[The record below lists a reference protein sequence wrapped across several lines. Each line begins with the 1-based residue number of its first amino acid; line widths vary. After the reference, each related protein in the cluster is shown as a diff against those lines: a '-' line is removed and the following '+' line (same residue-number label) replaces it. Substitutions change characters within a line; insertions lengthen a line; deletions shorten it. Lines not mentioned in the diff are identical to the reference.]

1 MQNAYSNSF
10 GCDKACMWLL
20 SCPTGREDEMK
31 LIGGNHEF
39 WVKLFGCI
47 NLGHMGFIG
56 PLYCGYQEPLPF
68 EMSFGSS
75 GWPSGPPPII
85 AIAICMGY
93 WTSIIFTLCE
103 LY

>member
-1 MQNAYSNSF
+1 
-10 GCDKACMWLL
+10 
-20 SCPTGREDEMK
+20 
-31 LIGGNHEF
+31 
-39 WVKLFGCI
+39 
-47 NLGHMGFIG
+47 
-56 PLYCGYQEPLPF
+56 
-68 EMSFGSS
+68 MSFGSS